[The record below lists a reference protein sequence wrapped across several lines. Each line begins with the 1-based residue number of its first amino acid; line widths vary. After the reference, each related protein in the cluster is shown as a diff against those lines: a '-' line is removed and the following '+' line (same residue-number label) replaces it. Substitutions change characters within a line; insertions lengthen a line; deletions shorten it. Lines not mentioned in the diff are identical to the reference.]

1 MSVPSRSGDQREIGI
16 PVGTD
21 DGFGAG
27 HITGEN
33 EVSGYS
39 RNLRDRTRKKVHLS
53 DRLQGYGSARSSCC
67 VNVAHLEQTIRC
79 DRSNRDPKHRGV
91 GIDWNKLYP
100 IGRDTSVILVVCTLY
115 FD

>member
-1 MSVPSRSGDQREIGI
+1 
-16 PVGTD
+16 
-21 DGFGAG
+21 
-27 HITGEN
+27 
-33 EVSGYS
+33 
-39 RNLRDRTRKKVHLS
+39 
-53 DRLQGYGSARSSCC
+53 